1 MYDSK
6 STTKTFTS
14 KSRDISENENTAS
27 ALNRSQQENIDLF
40 AVINSLEQTMQTLS
54 NYREQL
60 KTQLDFNLT
69 QQDVYKLL
77 NKNFQLKKPL
87 TKKHSIKK

>member
-40 AVINSLEQTMQTLS
+40 AVINSVEQTMQTLQK

-69 QQDVYKLL
+69 QQDM
-77 NKNFQLKKPL
+77 
-87 TKKHSIKK
+87 

>member
-14 KSRDISENENTAS
+14 KSRDISENENMAS

-40 AVINSLEQTMQTLS
+40 AVINSVEQTMQTLS
-54 NYREQL
+54 NCREQL

-69 QQDVYKLL
+69 QQDMQQKFYERRIQTFK
-77 NKNFQLKKPL
+77 
-87 TKKHSIKK
+87 

>member
-14 KSRDISENENTAS
+14 RSRDISENENMAS

-40 AVINSLEQTMQTLS
+40 AVINSVEQTMQTLS

-69 QQDVYKLL
+69 QQDMQQKFYERRIQTFK
-77 NKNFQLKKPL
+77 
-87 TKKHSIKK
+87 